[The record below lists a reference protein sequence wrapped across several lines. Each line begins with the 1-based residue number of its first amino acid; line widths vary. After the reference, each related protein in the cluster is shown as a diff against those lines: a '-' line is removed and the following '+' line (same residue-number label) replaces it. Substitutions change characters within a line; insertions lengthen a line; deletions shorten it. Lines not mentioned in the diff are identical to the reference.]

1 LSRVTTLLL
10 LLVVGALGFFVYQQA
25 EREAEHPPET
35 LEALFKGVEPTRVSA
50 IRFENLERSIHARF
64 ERDDRGA
71 WFLTDPIAYP
81 AAPEIVE
88 QVLQIVAGNLAGPV
102 PPALADRT
110 AAGLAPVRGFLE
122 VEETMPEGPVRRTRV
137 ELGGVD
143 LDGQRVF
150 VARDGRVL
158 RTPRNLETVLERD
171 LPDLRSRRLF
181 RVDPSTV
188 VELERLGRIY
198 LENSAPSADWSAVAE
213 GESWRMY
220 RPLRARLDGHG
231 MQLYTTLLGS
241 LRARRFVTDLPDA
254 DLAPYGLA
262 PAWFSVRLR
271 DSRGAESIVEFGQN
285 ESRTTYARHPGLPH
299 VYELDDQSWNMLVEG
314 VDNLGLLMEHWFHRL
329 RRDSLKEVTLERGG
343 RVTRLSR
350 STEGKWSVSER
361 PVGETEFRLAVPAE
375 HAAVDDLLTRLE
387 NDAKLTYLLDRR
399 PEDAFPEG
407 APRDSIWL
415 TPYGDRRQG
424 GFVGG
429 LVEAA
434 DGTQLLAFA
443 REDEGVLA
451 GLDPALSEVL
461 DLDAAHF
468 FRRVVWDVT
477 EVLLRELTITHADR
491 TKRYVRGDGFTWRP
505 SDADVPARELRQ
517 LLDSILFLKADG
529 EVPAA
534 ERSELTDIVRLELV
548 DADGLRLVAELGVNP
563 AGVVELIHGVRRAKA
578 LDQGLHAALKALCG
592 S

>member
-1 LSRVTTLLL
+1 MSRFTTLIL
-10 LLVVGALGFFVYQQA
+10 LLVVMALGLSVYRQA
-25 EREAEHPPET
+25 QFEAEHPPEV
-35 LEALFKGVEPTRVSA
+35 LEALFKGVEPARVSA
-50 IRFENLERSIHARF
+50 IRFENLERSIHARL
-64 ERDDRGA
+64 ERDGRGT

-81 AAPEIVE
+81 AAPEVVD
-88 QVLQIVAGNLAGPV
+88 QVLQIVTGNVAGPV
-102 PPALADRT
+102 PPALADRA
-110 AAGLAPVRGFLE
+110 AAGLAPMRGFLE

-137 ELGGVD
+137 ELGAVD

-158 RTPRNLETVLERD
+158 RTPRNIETLLQRD
-171 LPDLRSRRLF
+171 LPDLRNRRLF
-181 RVDPSTV
+181 RVDPTAV
-188 VELERLGRIY
+188 VEIERLGRIY
-198 LENSAPSADWSAVAE
+198 LENSAPSADWSAIAE

-231 MQLYTTLLGS
+231 MALYTTLLGS
-241 LRARRFVTDLPDA
+241 LRVARFVTDLPGA
-254 DLAPYGLA
+254 DLEPYGLA

-271 DSRGAESIVEFGQN
+271 DRRGAESIVEFGQDKF
-285 ESRTTYARHPGLPH
+285 RKTFARHPGLPH
-299 VYELDDQSWNMLVEG
+299 VYELEDQSWNLLVEG

-329 RRDSLKEVTLERGG
+329 RRDSLAEVTLERGG

-350 STEGKWSVSER
+350 SPDGQWSVSER

-375 HAAVDDLLTRLE
+375 HSAVDDLLTRLE

-399 PEDAFPEG
+399 PEEAFPAG

-415 TPYGDRRQG
+415 TPYGDQRQG

-429 LVEAA
+429 LIEAA

-451 GLDPALSEVL
+451 GLDPALNEVL
-461 DLDAAHF
+461 DLDATHF

-477 EVLLRELTITHADR
+477 EAYLRELTITHAGR

-517 LLDSILFLKADG
+517 LLDSILFLKAAA
-529 EVPAA
+529 EVPPA
-534 ERSELTDIVRLELV
+534 ERSELGDIVRLELV
-548 DADGLRLVAELGVNP
+548 DADGKRLVAELGVNP
-563 AGVVELIHGVRRAKA
+563 AGVVELVHGVRRAKA
-578 LDQGLHAALKALCG
+578 LDQSLHAALRALCDG
-592 S
+592 